1 MQKCAHCRGAITRTK
16 KEETRELSGTRFLVT
31 VPAFVCKGCRAVF
44 MQGAALEHAD
54 LEIAC
59 VLARSGPASGE
70 TFRFIRKALGLRSA
84 SAAALLDVTAET
96 VSRWEHGQ
104 RPVDKCAWIA
114 LGSLVLEKFD
124 RAPETMARLL
134 MLQQPASPA
143 RLVRIDLD
151 STRPALREETSH
163 APESTRTQRRR
174 PGLPR

>member
-1 MQKCAHCRGAITRTK
+1 MRG
-16 KEETRELSGTRFLVT
+16 E
-31 VPAFVCKGCRAVF
+31 
-44 MQGAALEHAD
+44 ALEHAD

-59 VLARSGPASGE
+59 VLAQSGPASGE

-124 RAPETMARLL
+124 RTPQTMTRLL
-134 MLQQPASPA
+134 MLQEPARAA

-151 STRPALREETSH
+151 SARLASRDEAHEPETAR
-163 APESTRTQRRR
+163 APRRR
-174 PGLPR
+174 AALSR